1 MCVHCHHPSTQS
13 QFKCYVCNDS
23 NLIFFQNSFLF
34 SSKLNSMERYLSQS
48 LTIVRNYSVRMSL
61 DQEEIKTILD
71 FWKFPNLKYV
81 ESLVYTAFQIHNI
94 WFMRMEYIISNIDS
108 EQNAVTVILVTTL
121 CRWFYDGDRFKI
133 LVTVSLW
140 WRLFSLCWWFFQCI
154 KWSNLDRSSPS

>member
-108 EQNAVTVILVTTL
+108 DFHPSKCWIFATKIISWEYRFNIVLKIKYKIESIL
-121 CRWFYDGDRFKI
+121 
-133 LVTVSLW
+133 
-140 WRLFSLCWWFFQCI
+140 
-154 KWSNLDRSSPS
+154 